1 MFYSVNLFLK
11 VSIFSLCSEGDA
23 ADEDDTEK
31 GTALSENQP
40 EPEVADGTT
49 SGKFL
54 FPFTSEN

>member
-1 MFYSVNLFLK
+1 MK

-40 EPEVADGTT
+40 EPEAADGTT

>member
-1 MFYSVNLFLK
+1 MK

-40 EPEVADGTT
+40 EPETT
-49 SGKFL
+49 DETASGKFL
-54 FPFTSEN
+54 FPFTLKKIIERA